1 VFDVLIAAIL
11 SATGESISRVNIRG
25 VQLENEG
32 AMPEIQSTGLF
43 GNEPVNVLE
52 PDSARVIRIWW
63 ALAWRAIVGIVGGAL
78 LASGVAFIGT
88 LFLGLVGAVLGLN
101 GGAVTAISNAFGAV
115 MTILFAVGAT
125 IVAVGLVLRKE
136 FRGFRVVLLKVS

>member
-1 VFDVLIAAIL
+1 
-11 SATGESISRVNIRG
+11 
-25 VQLENEG
+25 
-32 AMPEIQSTGLF
+32 MPEIRSTGLF
-43 GNEPVNVLE
+43 GNELVNVLE

-63 ALAWRAIVGIVGGAL
+63 ALTWRAIVGIVGGAL

-88 LFLGLVGAVLGLN
+88 LFLGL
-101 GGAVTAISNAFGAV
+101 V

>member
-1 VFDVLIAAIL
+1 
-11 SATGESISRVNIRG
+11 
-25 VQLENEG
+25 
-32 AMPEIQSTGLF
+32 MPEIRSTGLF
-43 GNEPVNVLE
+43 GNELVNVLE

-63 ALAWRAIVGIVGGAL
+63 ALTWRAIVGIVGGAL

-101 GGAVTAISNAFGAV
+101 GGAVTVISNAFGAV